1 MKDVFK
7 EFKPSSWAIDNRT
20 AVYVITIII
29 TLAGLGTYF
38 SLPKEQFPEI
48 KIPQIIV
55 QTFFPGTSPENMENL
70 VTKHLEK
77 QMKNLTGIKKVTS
90 NSFQDYSVVIAEFNT
105 NVQVDKAKQDVKD
118 AVDKAKT
125 DLPKNLP
132 NQPEVKD
139 IDLSEVPILNV
150 NISGNYDL
158 NRLKKYADRIKDNI
172 EAMKQIKRVDI
183 VGALDREIQINMDMY
198 KMQAAGITFGDV
210 QNTVSSENIS
220 ATAGQVSMDNQKRI
234 LSIKNEFK
242 TAAEIG
248 NLIIKSQ
255 QGKAVYLR
263 DIAVVTDSF
272 QEQKSF
278 ARLDG
283 KNVITMNVIKAKGQN
298 LIEASDNI
306 SALMKKMSGTELPKD
321 LKIVVTGDQS
331 EKTRSTLTD
340 LINTIIIGFLLVTII
355 LMFFMGVTN
364 ALFVAMSVPLSCAIA
379 FMVLPTIGF
388 SMNMVVLFSF
398 LLALGIV
405 VDDAIVVIENTHRI
419 FDNGKMPIA
428 QAAKYA
434 TGEVFLPV
442 LAGTATTLMP
452 FVPLAFWPGI
462 IGNFLFY
469 LPVTLIITLVASL
482 AVAYI
487 INPVFAVSFMKP
499 HDFDHENDKP
509 RFVKKD
515 GVRTIL
521 FLAVAGICYLS
532 GSIGV
537 GNFVIFILLFILLE
551 KFVFAKWIQAFQGKV
566 WPAFQNWYTRW
577 LKRSLKHTG
586 IVVAITL
593 GISVLAVFLNHEYG
607 PTPVFFPA
615 SQPNFTYV
623 YLNLPVGTDQ
633 AHTNDVLLQLEKR
646 VNEAIIDPATHQR
659 YLCVKSVIAN
669 VTVGAVDPNSGEIG
683 DFPNKGKITVAYEE
697 YSKRH
702 GESTVAIMEKIRGA
716 VKGVAGAEITVDK
729 ESGGPPVGKPIVIEM
744 TGDNLDS
751 LVSTSEQLKRYLTD
765 KQIAGVEELRSD
777 FQAKNPEIVF
787 DLDRERMNAEG
798 ISTYTVVNNLRT
810 AVFGTEISRFR
821 DQNDDYPMTLRVSG
835 TQRQN
840 IDAIRNLPI
849 VYRDMGMGGI
859 IRTVPISAFANVY
872 YSTTYGGIKRK
883 NEKRYISLSSN
894 VISGYNPNEVVANV
908 KSELANFKMPSGIS
922 MKMGGDQEDQAE
934 TMSFLGKAFGIAMA
948 LIFLILILL
957 FNSISKTVIILS
969 EVVFSLIGVFLGLGI
984 FKTPFSIAIS
994 GIGIVALAGV
1004 VVRNGILLV
1013 EFMDLMLAEGMGEM
1027 DAIIEAGR
1035 TRMTPVL
1042 LTAIAAILGLI
1053 PLAVG
1058 MNIDFASLF
1067 THFNPHIFFGGD
1079 SADFWAP
1086 LAWTM
1091 IYGLSFATFLTLI
1104 LVPVMCLMSFRFKR
1118 WIKKLFT
1125 FKTVT
1130 PVQPLTYAG
1139 FWKRVSASLID
1150 GVIIEIFFLILVSL
1164 INMSVAEKTIMNMGL
1179 FILYGSLMESSKLMA
1194 TLGKNAM
1201 GIIVTDMDGNRLTFG
1216 KALIR
1221 RLSKYISFIILCI
1234 GYLMMI
1240 WDKKKQTLHDKIAG
1254 TVVVKGITE

>member
-1 MKDVFK
+1 MKDAFK

-20 AVYVITIII
+20 AVYIITIFI
-29 TLAGLGTYF
+29 TLAGLSTYF

-55 QTFFPGTSPENMENL
+55 QTYFPGTSPENMENL

-139 IDLSEVPILNV
+139 IDLSELPILNV

-158 NRLKKYADRIKDNI
+158 NRLKKYADKIKDNI

-210 QNTVSSENIS
+210 QNTISAENVS
-220 ATAGQVSMDNQKRI
+220 ATAGQVTMGTQKRL

-242 TAAEIG
+242 SAAEIG
-248 NLIIKSQ
+248 NVVIKSQ
-255 QGKAVYLR
+255 QGKAIYLR
-263 DIAVVTDSF
+263 DIAEVTDSF
-272 QEQKSF
+272 QEQKSY

-283 KNVITMNVIKAKGQN
+283 SNVITMNVIKAKGEN
-298 LIEASDNI
+298 LIQASDNI
-306 SALMKKMSGTELPKD
+306 QELMKHMQGNELPKD
-321 LKIVVTGDQS
+321 LKIVITGDQS

-340 LINTIIIGFLLVTII
+340 LINTIIIGFLLVTLI

-379 FMVLPTIGF
+379 FMVLPGIGF
-388 SMNMVVLFSF
+388 TMNMIVLFSF

-452 FVPLAFWPGI
+452 FIPLAFWPGI
-462 IGNFLFY
+462 IGSFLFY

-515 GVRTIL
+515 AVMLVIFAAIACL
-521 FLAVAGICYLS
+521 FYLGKSFGI
-532 GSIGV
+532 
-537 GNFVIFILLFILLE
+537 GNFIMFIYLFILIE
-551 KFVFAKWIQAFQGKV
+551 KFVFDKWIHVFQNRI
-566 WPAFQNWYTRW
+566 WPAFRDWYTRW

-586 IVVAITL
+586 IVVTITVA
-593 GISVLAVFLNHEYG
+593 ISVFAFYIFHVHG
-607 PTPVFFPA
+607 RTPVFFPD

-646 VNEAIIDPATHQR
+646 VDSALIDTKTHQR
-659 YLCVKSVIAN
+659 YKSVKSVIAN

-697 YSKRH
+697 FSKRS
-702 GESTVAIMEKIRGA
+702 GESTTAIMEKIRTSL
-716 VKGVAGAEITVDK
+716 KGVAGAEITVDK
-729 ESGGPPVGKPIVIEM
+729 ESNGPPLAKPIVIEL
-744 TGDNLDS
+744 TGDNLDT
-751 LVSTSEQLKRYLTD
+751 LVKTSESLKRFIGD

-777 FQAKNPEIVF
+777 FQARNPEIVF
-787 DLDRERMNAEG
+787 ELDRERMNSEG
-798 ISTYTVVNNLRT
+798 ISTYNVVNNLRT

-821 DQNDDYPMTLRVSG
+821 DQNDDYPLTLRVSG
-835 TQRQN
+835 TQRQD
-840 IDAIRNLPI
+840 IDAIRNMPI

-894 VISGYNPNEVVANV
+894 VLSGFNPNEVVAAV
-908 KSELANFKMPSGIS
+908 QAELNNFKGTSGITI
-922 MKMGGDQEDQAE
+922 KMGGQQEDQAE
-934 TMSFLGKAFGIAMA
+934 TANFLLKAFGISMA
-948 LIFLILILL
+948 LIVLILIML
-957 FNSISKTVIILS
+957 FNSISKTVIIMS
-969 EVVFSLIGVFLGLGI
+969 EVVFSLIGVFLGMGI
-984 FKTPFSIAIS
+984 FATPMSIAIS

-1013 EFMDLMLAEGMGEM
+1013 EFMDLMLAEGMNEI

-1067 THFNPHIFFGGD
+1067 SHFNPHIFFGGD

-1104 LVPVMCLMSFRFKR
+1104 LVPVMCLMSFKFKR
-1118 WIKKLFT
+1118 W
-1125 FKTVT
+1125 VN
-1130 PVQPLTYAG
+1130 
-1139 FWKRVSASLID
+1139 RVWGSFVKA
-1150 GVIIEIFFLILVSL
+1150 
-1164 INMSVAEKTIMNMGL
+1164 IN
-1179 FILYGSLMESSKLMA
+1179 
-1194 TLGKNAM
+1194 
-1201 GIIVTDMDGNRLTFG
+1201 
-1216 KALIR
+1216 
-1221 RLSKYISFIILCI
+1221 
-1234 GYLMMI
+1234 
-1240 WDKKKQTLHDKIAG
+1240 
-1254 TVVVKGITE
+1254 